1 MKVPSNENAPLP
13 LQVPVA
19 LGTGRA
25 VPISGSAHLYLRRVD
40 RQANGVTGPSRFDR
54 CIVVAAALLACAAIA
69 ALLSSCIPVT
79 IRPEFDD
86 SGKPKATPVTLVG
99 SQDLTTG
106 QFLPIYPV
114 SDEAPA
120 PPKDW
125 WPMVESVLMIGLG
138 LLTGTGG
145 GMVLVRRA
153 KTALKIASELADANA
168 EADTEEQVAQNKKIA
183 QAKQEAAGVH
193 ALTQSVRLK
202 G

>member
-1 MKVPSNENAPLP
+1 MNYYITKKTLVL
-13 LQVPVA
+13 LIGVLVA
-19 LGTGRA
+19 IIFWLTATG
-25 VPISGSAHLYLRRVD
+25 
-40 RQANGVTGPSRFDR
+40 
-54 CIVVAAALLACAAIA
+54 
-69 ALLSSCIPVT
+69 CIPVT

-114 SDEAPA
+114 SDEAPQ

-168 EADTEEQVAQNKKIA
+168 EADTEDQVAQNKKIA